1 MGGAGQE
8 AGGGLCGIGQ
18 WRGSTTCTTPAPPP
32 PTHSHPPGKPL
43 WGTLIALLHRGQP
56 VLGLIDQPV
65 TRERWVGAAGR
76 PTTLNGAPAAV
87 RACPSVADAYLY
99 ATTPHMFAG
108 RAEAAWGRVRDAA
121 RVPLYGCDCYA
132 YGLLAS
138 GHVDLVVE
146 ADLQPYDYLALVP
159 IVTGAGGVMTDWK
172 AGGREGWQGRV
183 LAGGRGVGERGAGGR
198 GGGGGAASIARPP
211 ARLTPP
217 CFPSHP
223 PRATPWL
230 RPTAS
235 RAGTAWPACRGRSSP
250 PEMRARTPPHWACWR
265 GEGREEWEGRGE
277 GWERCEWWPQARA
290 ASDSGRGRHE
300 PVYLS
305 RRAAPV
311 RLPARRAPPFMA
323 PLTLD
328 TLRKASSQGPAC

>member
-1 MGGAGQE
+1 MGAG
-8 AGGGLCGIGQ
+8 ARRGPRPALRLRLLRLWPARVGPRGSGGGS
-18 WRGSTTCTTPAPPP
+18 R
-32 PTHSHPPGKPL
+32 
-43 WGTLIALLHRGQP
+43 
-56 VLGLIDQPV
+56 
-65 TRERWVGAAGR
+65 
-76 PTTLNGAPAAV
+76 PAAV
-87 RACPSVADAYLY
+87 RLPGPGSHRHGGGGRDDRLEGRWKGGLAGACAG
-99 ATTPHMFAG
+99 G
-108 RAEAAWGRVRDAA
+108 RAR
-121 RVPLYGCDCYA
+121 
-132 YGLLAS
+132 
-138 GHVDLVVE
+138 
-146 ADLQPYDYLALVP
+146 
-159 IVTGAGGVMTDWK
+159 
-172 AGGREGWQGRV
+172 GGREGC
-183 LAGGRGVGERGAGGR
+183 RGE
-198 GGGGGAASIARPP
+198 GGGGAEASIPPPP